1 MKYFLKAKTRAKKK
15 LLLAGYRLALVKYLI
30 HMNFALKEYM

>member
-1 MKYFLKAKTRAKKK
+1 MKYFVKAKNRAKK

-30 HMNFALKEYM
+30 HMNLALKEYM